1 MKTKPVEEI
10 IFFTTKERRHNEWFK
25 TIIIKVEH
33 YRISKLLS
41 DSSVK
46 HYRISK
52 LLSDSSVSKFVRKK
66 WIELNDLPSS

>member
-41 DSSVK
+41 DSSV
-46 HYRISK
+46 
-52 LLSDSSVSKFVRKK
+52 SKFVRKK